1 MSSEDDDEYNYSD
14 EDGYS
19 VEEED
24 SNMEWESN
32 DNPNAAPMQYKV
44 SGGGEYSRPTHTCT
58 CIPWTSCHF
67 HAA

>member
-1 MSSEDDDEYNYSD
+1 MSNSGDDDEYNYSD

-24 SNMEWESN
+24 SNMEWERN

-44 SGGGEYSRPTHTCT
+44 YGGGGEYSSIFATRVGASRGST
-58 CIPWTSCHF
+58 
-67 HAA
+67 